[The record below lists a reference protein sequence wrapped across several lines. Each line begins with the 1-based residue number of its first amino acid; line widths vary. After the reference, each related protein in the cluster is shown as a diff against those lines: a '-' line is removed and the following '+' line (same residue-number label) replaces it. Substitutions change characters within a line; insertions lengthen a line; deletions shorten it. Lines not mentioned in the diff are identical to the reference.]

1 MRKVAFIG
9 LGLMGLSMARNIIK
23 AGHTVVGYDREASQM
38 QLHVANGG
46 EIADSAALA
55 TAGADFVITM
65 LPVGSIVTSAIFGEQ
80 GIAETLADDAIF
92 IDMSTIHPLESDDI
106 REELKRR
113 GKTMIDAPVGRTSVE
128 AAIGKCLIMAGGS
141 ADSLLQ
147 ARPIFEC
154 MGDTIIDCGGTGTG
168 IRMKIV
174 NNFMTTAL
182 NALSA
187 ECLTLSDKVGL
198 NRDLAI
204 EVMSGT
210 AAIKSHMLT
219 TYPAKVLKNDL
230 SPAFA
235 LDLANKDLLIS
246 LDLGKRYGIN
256 MAMGQAASTVYKE
269 AQDMG
274 LGNQDW
280 TSLYAML
287 SPEGQKA

>member
-1 MRKVAFIG
+1 MKKVAFIG

-23 AGHTVVGYDREASQM
+23 AGHTVVGFDREASQM

-128 AAIGKCLIMAGGS
+128 AAIGKCLIMAGGN
-141 ADSLLQ
+141 AESLLQ
-147 ARPIFEC
+147 AQPIFEC
-154 MGDTIIDCGGTGTG
+154 MGDTIIDCGGIGTG

-235 LDLANKDLLIS
+235 IDLANKDLLIS

>member
-1 MRKVAFIG
+1 MKKVAFIG

-23 AGHTVVGYDREASQM
+23 AGHTVVGFDREASQM

-46 EIADSAALA
+46 EMTDSAALA
-55 TAGADFVITM
+55 TDGADFVITM
-65 LPVGSIVTSAIFGEQ
+65 LPVGSIVTSAIFGDQ

-106 REELKRR
+106 REKLERR

-128 AAIGKCLIMAGGS
+128 AAIGKCLIMAGGN
-141 ADSLLQ
+141 AESLLQ
-147 ARPIFEC
+147 AQPIFEC
-154 MGDTIIDCGGTGTG
+154 MGDTIIDCGGIGKG

-182 NALSA
+182 NVLSA

-210 AAIKSHMLT
+210 AAIKSHILT

-235 LDLANKDLLIS
+235 IDLAKKDLLIS

-256 MAMGQAASTVYKE
+256 MAMGLAASTVYKE

-287 SPEGQKA
+287 SPEGHKA

>member
-1 MRKVAFIG
+1 MKKVAFIG

-23 AGHTVVGYDREASQM
+23 AGHTVVGFDREASQM

-235 LDLANKDLLIS
+235 IDLANKDLLIS

>member
-1 MRKVAFIG
+1 MKKVAFIG

-23 AGHTVVGYDREASQM
+23 AGHTVVGFDREASQM

-219 TYPAKVLKNDL
+219 TYPSKVLKNDL

-235 LDLANKDLLIS
+235 IDLANKDLLIS

>member
-1 MRKVAFIG
+1 MKKVAFIG

-23 AGHTVVGYDREASQM
+23 AGHTVVGFDREASQM

-80 GIAETLADDAIF
+80 GIAETLADDGIF

-128 AAIGKCLIMAGGS
+128 AAIGKCLIMAGGI

-154 MGDTIIDCGGTGTG
+154 MGDTIIDCGGTGT
-168 IRMKIV
+168 
-174 NNFMTTAL
+174 
-182 NALSA
+182 
-187 ECLTLSDKVGL
+187 CLLYTS
-198 NRDLAI
+198 
-204 EVMSGT
+204 
-210 AAIKSHMLT
+210 
-219 TYPAKVLKNDL
+219 L
-230 SPAFA
+230 SPP
-235 LDLANKDLLIS
+235 D
-246 LDLGKRYGIN
+246 
-256 MAMGQAASTVYKE
+256 
-269 AQDMG
+269 
-274 LGNQDW
+274 
-280 TSLYAML
+280 
-287 SPEGQKA
+287 

>member
-1 MRKVAFIG
+1 MKKVAFIG
-9 LGLMGLSMARNIIK
+9 LGLMGLSMARNIMK
-23 AGHTVVGYDREASQM
+23 AGHTVVGFDRKASQM

-128 AAIGKCLIMAGGS
+128 AAIGKCLIMAGGN
-141 ADSLLQ
+141 AESLLQ
-147 ARPIFEC
+147 AQPIFEC
-154 MGDTIIDCGGTGTG
+154 MGDTIIDCGGIGTG

-235 LDLANKDLLIS
+235 IDLANKDLLIS

>member
-1 MRKVAFIG
+1 MKKVAFIG

-23 AGHTVVGYDREASQM
+23 AGHTVVGFDREASQM

-235 LDLANKDLLIS
+235 IDLANKDLLIS

-274 LGNQDW
+274 LGN
-280 TSLYAML
+280 
-287 SPEGQKA
+287 

>member
-1 MRKVAFIG
+1 MKKVAFIG
-9 LGLMGLSMARNIIK
+9 LGLMGLSMARNIMK
-23 AGHTVVGYDREASQM
+23 AGHTVVGFDRKASQM

-128 AAIGKCLIMAGGS
+128 AAIGKCLIMAGGI

-235 LDLANKDLLIS
+235 IDLANKDLLIS

>member
-1 MRKVAFIG
+1 MKKVAFIG

-23 AGHTVVGYDREASQM
+23 AGHTVVGFDREASQM

-128 AAIGKCLIMAGGS
+128 AAIGKCLIMAGGI

-235 LDLANKDLLIS
+235 IDLANKDLLIS

>member
-1 MRKVAFIG
+1 MKKVAFIG
-9 LGLMGLSMARNIIK
+9 LGLMGLSMARNIMK
-23 AGHTVVGYDREASQM
+23 AGHTVVGFDRKASQM

-235 LDLANKDLLIS
+235 IDLANKDLLIS

>member
-1 MRKVAFIG
+1 MKKVAFIG

-23 AGHTVVGYDREASQM
+23 AGHTVVGFDREASQM

-128 AAIGKCLIMAGGS
+128 AAIGKCLIMAGGN
-141 ADSLLQ
+141 AESLLQ
-147 ARPIFEC
+147 AQPIFEC
-154 MGDTIIDCGGTGTG
+154 MGDTIIDCGGIGTG

-235 LDLANKDLLIS
+235 IDLANKDRLIS

>member
-1 MRKVAFIG
+1 MKKVAFIG

-23 AGHTVVGYDREASQM
+23 AGHTVVGFDREASQM

-128 AAIGKCLIMAGGS
+128 AAIGKCLIMAGGI

-235 LDLANKDLLIS
+235 IDLANKDLLIS

-274 LGNQDW
+274 LGN
-280 TSLYAML
+280 
-287 SPEGQKA
+287 

>member
-1 MRKVAFIG
+1 MKKVAFIG
-9 LGLMGLSMARNIIK
+9 LGLMGLSMARNIMK
-23 AGHTVVGYDREASQM
+23 AGHTVVGFDRKASQM

-147 ARPIFEC
+147 AQPIFEC

-235 LDLANKDLLIS
+235 IDLANKDLLIS

>member
-1 MRKVAFIG
+1 MKKVAFIG

-80 GIAETLADDAIF
+80 GIAETLADNAIF

-106 REELKRR
+106 REELKRL

-128 AAIGKCLIMAGGS
+128 AAIGKCLIMAGGT
-141 ADSLLQ
+141 ADSLLR

-154 MGDTIIDCGGTGTG
+154 MGDTIVDCGGTGTG

-235 LDLANKDLLIS
+235 IDLANKDLLIS
-246 LDLGKRYGIN
+246 LNLGKRYGIN

>member
-1 MRKVAFIG
+1 MKKIAFIG